1 MRRERERRLRGV
13 VSLSLGN
20 GRLAGRDGVVVKRWP
35 TSMACL
41 TVDRSLLDIRMRPR
55 RFQPP

>member
-13 VSLSLGN
+13 VSLSLGS
-20 GRLAGRDGVVVKRWP
+20 GRLVGRDWMVVKGWP
-35 TSMACL
+35 TWMACPM
-41 TVDRSLLDIRMRPR
+41 VDRSPLDIRMRPR